1 MSGGHFN
8 YDQYKL
14 GYISESIRDVIYY
27 NNDETLNEWG
37 DKKGR
42 GYSEETI
49 QKFKEAVYYLELAEI
64 YAQRIDWLLSG
75 DDGEESFHKRLGNE
89 ICNLGERD
97 VEGLL

>member
-1 MSGGHFN
+1 MSGGHFD
-8 YDQYKL
+8 YDQYKI

-42 GYSEETI
+42 GYSDETI
-49 QKFKEAVYYLELAEI
+49 QKFKEAVFYLELAEI

-75 DDGEESFHKRLGNE
+75 DDDEESFHKRLDNE
-89 ICNLGERD
+89 IRNLGKRD